1 MNLPNKLTILRICM
15 IPLFLVAYVLPFA
28 WASFVAVGIF
38 VLAACTDFLDGYIAR
53 KYNLVT
59 DLGKF
64 LDPIADK
71 ILVAVALVC
80 IVASNPLQWYNELST
95 HPIKNM
101 DIFTWYLLIGCTSLI
116 FAREF
121 TVDALRMVA
130 ATKKIVVQA
139 NIFGKIKTVLQD
151 VTLAL
156 LIILNKGCYD
166 AQMYSFVSYRG
177 PEMGLWYR
185 ILWYVTI
192 VLLVLTTIVTV
203 VSGVIYI
210 VQHKNVFASGKD
222 TEQND

>member
-1 MNLPNKLTILRICM
+1 MNLPNKLTVLRICM
-15 IPLFLVAYVLPFA
+15 IPLFLVAYLLPYD
-28 WASFVAVGIF
+28 WAPIVAVGIF
-38 VLAACTDFLDGYIAR
+38 VLAASTDFLDGYIAR

-80 IVASNPLQWYNELST
+80 IVASNPLQWYNYLSANQ
-95 HPIKNM
+95 IKGV
-101 DIFTWYLLIGCTSLI
+101 DIFTWCLLIGCVSLI

-130 ATKKIVVQA
+130 ANKKVVVQA

-151 VTLAL
+151 ITLAL
-156 LIILNKGCYD
+156 LIIMHHGCYE
-166 AQMYSFVSYRG
+166 AQMLSFISYRG
-177 PEMGLWYR
+177 PELGLWYR
-185 ILWYVTI
+185 ICWYIAI
-192 VLLVLTTIVTV
+192 VLLVLTTIATV

-210 VQHKNVFASGKD
+210 VKHKSVFVSNS
-222 TEQND
+222 EVENS